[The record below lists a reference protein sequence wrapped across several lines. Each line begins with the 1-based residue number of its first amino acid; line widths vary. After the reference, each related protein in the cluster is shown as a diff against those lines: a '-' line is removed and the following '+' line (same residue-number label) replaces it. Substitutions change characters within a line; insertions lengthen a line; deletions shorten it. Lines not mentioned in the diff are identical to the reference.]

1 MTIKTHNRFIT
12 FEGGEGAGK
21 STQIQRVKSYLTES
35 GFDVVITRE
44 PGGTDVAEA
53 LRDIIV
59 KDNGYDLSPEMEL
72 SIISS
77 GRLHH
82 LENLIIPALE
92 SGKFVLCDRYID
104 STYVYQGYCGNINT
118 DKITELHKNIL
129 ADNFILPVKTF
140 FIDVDTEIGL
150 MRSGGGQ
157 KNEDRFEN
165 KGLEFHEKI
174 RASFQDLTNKNP
186 QRIIKIDGSGD
197 LESVTNHIIN
207 EMDKV
212 LND

>member
-21 STQIQRVKSYLTES
+21 STQIQRVKNHLES
-35 GFDVVITRE
+35 KGFDVVLTRE

-53 LRDIIV
+53 LRDLIV
-59 KDNGYDLSPEMEL
+59 KDNGFNLSPQVEL
-72 SIISS
+72 SIITS

-82 LENLIIPALE
+82 MENLIIPALE

-104 STYVYQGYCGNINT
+104 STYVYQGYSGGIEI

-129 ADNFILPVKTF
+129 AENFILPIKTF

-150 MRSGGGQ
+150 MRSGGSQ

-165 KGLEFHEKI
+165 KGINFHEKI
-174 RASFQDLTNKNP
+174 RAGFQDLTNKNP
-186 QRIIKIDGSGD
+186 ERIIKIDGSSN
-197 LESVTNHIIN
+197 LESVTKNIIS
-207 EMDKV
+207 EIEKI